1 MNHKQALAFVNY
13 RHFRTSPENRRKY
26 PRAYFYVSR
35 KRRLL
40 DLVDGG
46 GQLWVVTSYPS
57 SKGSRVYSL
66 AYKLSDCQR
75 FEPWDHI
82 KKEFGAFGVIG
93 DPNLSRHYPRNDIT
107 RVLLDLEFSP
117 KKPIRAAS
125 VIGLSL
131 LTVRQLTTGDV
142 QKLESFEDKLLHG
155 RHVFISYSSNDR
167 IHADRL
173 QTALESHDHRVWRDV
188 RSIVGGEQWE
198 QAIYRAIENCDALV
212 VLISK
217 ESGKSK
223 WVRKELD
230 IAKQLLGKPGKI
242 HRIIPLILDKAA
254 WVQSFSDINKLQWV
268 IESGDGEG
276 AVRVAQELARSL
288 H

>member
-1 MNHKQALAFVNY
+1 MNDKQALAFVNY
-13 RHFRTSPENRRKY
+13 RYFRTSPENRSKY

-46 GQLWVVTSYPS
+46 GQLWVVTSYHS
-57 SKGSRVYSL
+57 SSASRVYSL
-66 AYKLSDCQR
+66 AYRLLNCQR
-75 FEPWDHI
+75 FEPWDHV

-93 DPNLSRHYPRNDIT
+93 DPTLSRHYPRNDLT

-117 KKPIRAAS
+117 PKPIRDAG

-131 LTVRQLTTGDV
+131 LTVRQLAPGDV

-155 RHVFISYSSNDR
+155 KHVFISYSSKDLAL
-167 IHADRL
+167 ADRV
-173 QTALESHDHRVWRDV
+173 QTALESHDHKVWRDV

-198 QAIYRAIENCDALV
+198 KAIFRAIENCDALV

-217 ESGKSK
+217 KSAESK

-230 IAKQLLGKPGKI
+230 IAKQLNGKPGKI
-242 HRIIPLILDKAA
+242 QRIIPLVLDEEA
-254 WVQSFSDINKLQWV
+254 WRKSFSDIHDRQRV

-276 AVRVAQELARSL
+276 AIRVAQELARSL
-288 H
+288 L